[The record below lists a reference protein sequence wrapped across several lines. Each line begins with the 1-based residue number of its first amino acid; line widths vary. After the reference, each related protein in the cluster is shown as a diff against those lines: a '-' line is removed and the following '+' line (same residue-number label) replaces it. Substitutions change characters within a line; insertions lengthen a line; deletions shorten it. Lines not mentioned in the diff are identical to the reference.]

1 MTKSP
6 SNPTITYAAASPR
19 TAGPVPQGLAAGSGS
34 TLSSALSQRRSLTTP
49 QRLQL
54 GLYGIWGTG
63 LLVGLAAVSA
73 VQAQRQAIQTVA
85 YDSVPSVY
93 VGKRVLDSLED
104 MDANAANIL
113 LAAPGKNPD
122 AIKAF
127 EKRRNDTRK
136 RLVLLSKNITLPEE
150 QDLVN
155 HLQTELD
162 RYGEVITQAQVLHG
176 QGNREGT
183 LTQYRTAL
191 DILET
196 QLLPAAEKITQLN
209 LSTLEKAY
217 RVQQQ
222 ATVFRLGIIVLS
234 GILFLATLVSLQLY
248 LSQRTRR
255 TLNPA
260 LLAATALA
268 AIYVLQTLLA
278 VSHSTYQIRVAKQDA
293 FDSLYALRTGRAFA
307 YSANADESRYLLDPQ
322 LSQTRQASFVQKVQD
337 LQANLNKATAN
348 TTFVGEGT
356 ALQETKTALLAY
368 LQIDQQIRSLKT
380 SGKLAQAIALCV
392 GNQPGDS
399 NYAFQQFL
407 DAHNNVI
414 NINLFEF
421 DRNVMGAL
429 SSLDSVPSRSPF
441 GRDKDINREGKGDLL
456 DKVIVQT
463 ERSPVDWFWV
473 KTAGFLGA
481 ISLMSFLGVRPRIQE
496 YKR

>member
-1 MTKSP
+1 M
-6 SNPTITYAAASPR
+6 
-19 TAGPVPQGLAAGSGS
+19 
-34 TLSSALSQRRSLTTP
+34 LSKRRSLTTP
-49 QRLQL
+49 QRLQV
-54 GLYGIWGTG
+54 GLYSIWGTG

-73 VQAQRQAIQTVA
+73 VQAQRQAIQIVA

-93 VGKRVLDSLED
+93 VGKRVLDSMDD

-113 LAAPGKNPD
+113 LAAPGTNPD
-122 AIKAF
+122 AVKAF
-127 EKRRNDTRK
+127 EKRRSDTRK

-155 HLQTELD
+155 RLQTELD
-162 RYGEVITQAQVLHG
+162 RYGEVITQAQLLHS

-183 LTQYRTAL
+183 LIQYRAAL
-191 DILET
+191 GILET

-209 LSTLEKAY
+209 LFTLEKAY
-217 RVQQQ
+217 RAQQQ
-222 ATVFRLGIIVLS
+222 SAVFRLGTIAFS
-234 GILFLATLVSLQLY
+234 GLLFLATLVSLQFY

-268 AIYVLQTLLA
+268 AIYILQTLLA
-278 VSHSTYQIRVAKQDA
+278 VAQSTHQVTVAKQDA
-293 FDSLYALRTGRAFA
+293 FDSLYALRTGRALA
-307 YSANADESRYLLDPQ
+307 YSANADKSRYLLDPQ
-322 LSQTRQASFVQKVQD
+322 LSAARQTSFTQKIQD

-356 ALQETKTALLAY
+356 ALRETQTALVTY
-368 LQIDQQIRSLKT
+368 LKIDQQIRTLKT
-380 SGKLAQAIALCV
+380 SGKLAQAIAVCV
-392 GNQPGDS
+392 GNRPGDS
-399 NYAFQQFL
+399 NYAFKQFL
-407 DAHNNVI
+407 DAHNNVL

-429 SSLDSVPSRSPF
+429 RSLDSEPSRSPF
-441 GRDKDINREGKGDLL
+441 GRDQDFNREGKGDLF
-456 DKVIVQT
+456 DKVGVQT
-463 ERSPVDWFWV
+463 ARSPVDWFWV

-481 ISLMSFLGVRPRIQE
+481 ISLVSFLGVRPRLQE

>member
-6 SNPTITYAAASPR
+6 SNPTITYAAASP
-19 TAGPVPQGLAAGSGS
+19 LAAGPAAQRLTASGAGS

-54 GLYGIWGTG
+54 GLYSIWGTG
-63 LLVGLAAVSA
+63 LVVGLTAVSA
-73 VQAQRQAIQTVA
+73 VQGQRQAIQTVA
-85 YDSVPSVY
+85 YDSAPSVY

-122 AIKAF
+122 AVKAF
-127 EKRRNDTRK
+127 EKRRGDTRK
-136 RLVLLSKNITLPEE
+136 RLVLLAKNITLPEE

-155 HLQTELD
+155 RLQIDLD
-162 RYGEVITQAQVLHG
+162 RYGEVITQAQVLHN

-183 LTQYRTAL
+183 LTQYRAAL

-196 QLLPAAEKITQLN
+196 QLLPAAEKIIQLN
-209 LSTLEKAY
+209 QSTLEKAD
-217 RVQQQ
+217 RAQQQ
-222 ATVFRLGIIVLS
+222 ATVLRLGTIVLS

-260 LLAATALA
+260 LVAATALA

-278 VSHSTYQIRVAKQDA
+278 VFHSTQQLRVAKQDA
-293 FDSLYALRTGRAFA
+293 FDSLYALRTGRALA

-322 LSQTRQASFVQKVQD
+322 LSQTRQASFAQKIQD

-356 ALQETKTALLAY
+356 ALQETKTTLLAY
-368 LQIDQQIRSLKT
+368 LKIDQQIRSLKT
-380 SGKLAQAIALCV
+380 R
-392 GNQPGDS
+392 
-399 NYAFQQFL
+399 
-407 DAHNNVI
+407 
-414 NINLFEF
+414 
-421 DRNVMGAL
+421 DRK
-429 SSLDSVPSRSPF
+429 SV
-441 GRDKDINREGKGDLL
+441 
-456 DKVIVQT
+456 V
-463 ERSPVDWFWV
+463 
-473 KTAGFLGA
+473 
-481 ISLMSFLGVRPRIQE
+481 
-496 YKR
+496 